1 MNYFKSFL
9 ILFLLIISCKTNENP
24 NNNLTGSKETKTN
37 FVIAFGSC
45 NNQTLPNP
53 MWREI
58 EKNEPNVW
66 IWGGDVIYTDT
77 YDMAYMAE
85 NYRKQKNNADYAAFT
100 KKVDVLGTWDDH
112 DYGLNDGGVEYPKKA
127 EAQQLFLDFLDVA
140 KNDVR
145 RKQEGVYFAKDY
157 IVNSKTVKIILLDTR
172 YFRTAL
178 TADNETTKRFKPN
191 VYGEGTMLGETQWK
205 WLKNELQSSKA
216 AFNIIVSSIQFL
228 SGEHGFENWGN
239 MPHQADKLA
248 NLIKFSGAKNTI
260 ILSGDRHISEISKK
274 EIDGL
279 PYPLIDFT
287 SSGLTHSYS
296 DFKGEPNIYR
306 LGNVVS
312 KKSFGI
318 LNFDFKNNAVT
329 MEIRGENNVVFET
342 YTQNYSNL
350 ASLFRK

>member
-1 MNYFKSFL
+1 MNHFKTILF
-9 ILFLLIISCKTNENP
+9 LFLLISSCNPAEKQKNDLIVPNETNAD
-24 NNNLTGSKETKTN
+24 

-58 EKNEPNVW
+58 EKNKPNVW

-85 NYRKQKNNADYAAFT
+85 NYRKQKNNADYAAFD
-100 KKVDVLGTWDDH
+100 KKVEVLGTWDDH

-157 IVNSKTVKIILLDTR
+157 SVNNKTIKIILLDTR
-172 YFRTAL
+172 YFRTEL
-178 TADNETTKRFKPN
+178 TADNETEKRFKPN
-191 VYGEGTMLGETQWK
+191 VYGEGTMLGETQWE
-205 WLKNELQSSKA
+205 WLKNELQNSKA
-216 AFNIIVSSIQFL
+216 ACNIIVSSIQFL
-228 SGEHGFENWGN
+228 AGEHGFETWAN
-239 MPHQADKLA
+239 MPHEADKLE
-248 NLIKFSGAKNTI
+248 NLLKSSSAKNAI

-279 PYPLIDFT
+279 PYPIIDFT

-296 DFKGEPNIYR
+296 DFKGEPNKYR

-329 MEIRGENNVVFET
+329 MEIKGENNVVYET
-342 YTQNYSNL
+342 YTQNYE
-350 ASLFRK
+350 